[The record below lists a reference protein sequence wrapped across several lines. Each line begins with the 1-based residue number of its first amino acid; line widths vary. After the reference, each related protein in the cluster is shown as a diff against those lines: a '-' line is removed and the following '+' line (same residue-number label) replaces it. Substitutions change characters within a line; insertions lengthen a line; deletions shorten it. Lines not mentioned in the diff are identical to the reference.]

1 MTKAI
6 TKLIGWGALVA
17 ATTLPSMLAAQQYNP
32 GSGVRSS
39 PVARYSLMQ
48 LSVPSDHISYEDF
61 SAQTS
66 EIRSCYDAKKLAK
79 ELDAKVTRNRYVTAS
94 SLPEGVQK
102 ALKETP
108 RGEATQVFSADGSVM
123 RVIVICS
130 LI

>member
-1 MTKAI
+1 M
-6 TKLIGWGALVA
+6 IGWGALVA
-17 ATTLPSMLAAQQYNP
+17 ATALPSALAAQQYNP

-48 LSVPSDHISYEDF
+48 LSVQREDIAYEDF
-61 SAQTS
+61 SAQAS
-66 EIRSCYDAKKLAK
+66 QIRSCYDAKKLAK
-79 ELDAKVTRNRYVTAS
+79 ELDAKVARNRFVTAS
-94 SLPEGVQK
+94 SLPEDVQK